1 MHLVLDLEV
10 SKVWTVKGLFLEVAQ
25 FTARKRGSVD
35 SSVCSHCFEQQAWR
49 QIIVAIIDVSSIK
62 SEYTARNRLWDFSI
76 KLYLENSWT
85 FFQLPTCYF
94 SKKTDQVVGS
104 TAMPMRTCRN
114 LLDERIFTT
123 LHSSLELSRL
133 KTKSEPTQRSYLRC
147 LHASKTFTLIQF
159 SEQTVSHFS
168 QLVTPYCAKPW
179 SCLNISWLL

>member
-1 MHLVLDLEV
+1 MCRVLNLNTQPEIV
-10 SKVWTVKGLFLEVAQ
+10 FGTFLKSCILKAVELF
-25 FTARKRGSVD
+25 
-35 SSVCSHCFEQQAWR
+35 SSFRPA
-49 QIIVAIIDVSSIK
+49 
-62 SEYTARNRLWDFSI
+62 LWVI
-76 KLYLENSWT
+76 KLIRWGALFAIFN
-85 FFQLPTCYF
+85 
-94 SKKTDQVVGS
+94 

-114 LLDERIFTT
+114 LLNERIFTT